1 MAAYTNAAGIYGLIG
16 EDLVTDLLDLDED
29 DGDDSAVLTARITDA
44 GAIVDAYLAKRYT
57 VPFAAITDTPD
68 TPDVVQLI
76 AKKLVA
82 SELLK
87 PRRELNAQREMYW
100 KEAIDMLKAISSG
113 ALDVP
118 GASELDADEAG
129 IGFAFDD
136 VEPVFAGHDDDLDD
150 RMTGF

>member
-1 MAAYTNAAGIYGLIG
+1 MAAYTNAAGVYGLIG

-29 DGDDSAVLTARITDA
+29 DGDDSGVLTARITDA
-44 GAIVDAYLAKRYT
+44 GAVIDSYCAKRYT

-68 TPDVVQLI
+68 TPDIIQLI

-87 PRRELNAQREMYW
+87 PRKELNAQREMYF
-100 KEAIDMLKAISSG
+100 KEAIDLLKAIASG
-113 ALDVP
+113 SLDVV
-118 GASELDADEAG
+118 GGSELDADEAG

-136 VEPVFAGHDDDLDD
+136 VEPAFAGHDDDLLD
-150 RMTGF
+150 RMDRF